1 VENVLPLLV
10 VIPLGAA
17 FLIPVV
23 GFLKPGRFCAPIALA
38 SVAALVVLSLATFAG
53 EPVVVAW
60 IGGWKGTTDPGSVTG
75 IAMVCDGLTRLMLLV
90 INVISLAAILFSVSY
105 MRRYTTVCLYYAPIM
120 LMIAGMNGVVLS
132 GDLFNIYV
140 FLEVA
145 AVASYALVGFGVES
159 EELEASFKYLVLS
172 AIASGFIL
180 MGVGIVYNLTGTL
193 NLAQIV
199 NVLKET
205 DANRAVWLAM
215 GFFFAGLGLKAAM
228 VPFHAWLPDAHPS
241 APAPV
246 SAMLSGILIKAT
258 GVYVLARISFNVFGS
273 SEAASTVFIALG
285 IASMLVGVFLAV
297 GQWDFKRLLAYHSI
311 SQMGYVVL
319 ALGVGLE
326 AISRGSHTV
335 GALAVFGGLFHMMNH
350 AIFKSLLFLCSG
362 SVVYGTGT
370 RDLHQLGGMGK
381 NMPVTSACT
390 RIASLSIS
398 GVPPFNG
405 FFSKLLITIA
415 VVWAGHPVLG
425 ALTVLVS
432 FMTLLSFT
440 KVQRYLI
447 EGEVSKDHEMVKES
461 PLPML
466 ASMVL
471 LAVLCLGAGLLLPV
485 YRSGL
490 LDPASEALT
499 NGIAYAISVLGG

>member
-10 VIPLGAA
+10 VIPLCAGFVLPA
-17 FLIPVV
+17 V
-23 GFLKPGRFCAPIALA
+23 GLFRPGRYCCPIALVTIA
-38 SVAALVVLSLATFAG
+38 SLLALSLVTFAG
-53 EPVVVAW
+53 KPVIVTW
-60 IGGWKGTTDPGSVTG
+60 IGGYTGTTDPSSLTG
-75 IAMVCDGLTRLMLLV
+75 IVMVCDGFTRLMLLI
-90 INVISLAAILFSVSY
+90 INGISLAAILFSASY
-105 MRRYTTVCLYYAPIM
+105 MRRYTKVCLYYAPLM
-120 LMIAGMNGVVLS
+120 LMIAGMNAIVLS

-145 AVASYALVGFGVES
+145 AISSYALVGFGVES

-180 MGVGIVYNLTGTL
+180 LGVGIVYNLTGTL
-193 NLAQIV
+193 NLAQIRRLLEGSGP
-199 NVLKET
+199 NNAL
-205 DANRAVWLAM
+205 WLAL
-215 GFFFAGLGLKAAM
+215 GFFLAGFGLKAAM

-246 SAMLSGILIKAT
+246 SAMLSGVLIKAS
-258 GVYVLARISFNVFGS
+258 GVYVLARIVFNVFAAS
-273 SEAASTVFIALG
+273 AAASTVLIVMGA
-285 IASMLVGVFLAV
+285 ASMLVGVFLAV

-326 AISRGSHTV
+326 AAIKGSSHV
-335 GALAVFGGLFHMMNH
+335 AALAVFAGLFHMMNH

-362 SVVYGTGT
+362 SVVYSTGT
-370 RDLHQLGGMGK
+370 RNLHDLGGMRK

-405 FFSKLLITIA
+405 FFSKLLIVIA
-415 VVWAGHPVLG
+415 VVWSGHPFLG

-432 FMTLLSFT
+432 FMTLLSFI

-447 EGEVSKDHEMVKES
+447 EGEVPEKQGTVRES

-471 LAVLCLGAGLLLPV
+471 LAVLCLATGLLLPI
-485 YRSGL
+485 YRFGL
-490 LDPASEALT
+490 LDPARDALV
-499 NGIAYAISVLGG
+499 GGLGYALSVFGG